1 MQIKSNHMWPKNY
14 SFNFRSEVPDC
25 RRPDCIHSRRQVYTT
40 KFTSYTWDVTCIQT
54 LYQLTLINRFGNG
67 GKGSVVG
74 LLKVGHKKLF
84 LLDEVIKHLIII
96 YLKCVFM
103 KCFQVW
109 SPTQVGKPNELVPLC
124 VLDFYVAE
132 RRQRSGCGSKLFQH
146 MLIDQRADP
155 RWHNPVDNPQR
166 EQVVLKKKHNEKS
179 IWLLILFHNML
190 WFLPY
195 KFCHC
200 PDLTFARYLAV
211 DRPSVKLVSF
221 LRKHYGLVNTIPQV
235 KIYFEVVKCK
245 I

>member
-54 LYQLTLINRFGNG
+54 LYQLTLFNRFGNG

-166 EQVVLKKKHNEKS
+166 EQVVLKKTPWKIHLTIDTFSQYVMVLTIQILSLPWFDFCQIFGRWSPQCQAGLLPEEALWSSQHNSSGED
-179 IWLLILFHNML
+179 LLWSCEM
-190 WFLPY
+190 
-195 KFCHC
+195 
-200 PDLTFARYLAV
+200 
-211 DRPSVKLVSF
+211 
-221 LRKHYGLVNTIPQV
+221 
-235 KIYFEVVKCK
+235 
-245 I
+245 